1 MKYYNYEV
9 TYSISNAEFGNYSA
23 TFTCI
28 INTKIEPCKLEE
40 IDLINILG
48 NLLSIKEDRIISITH
63 VFIGNKFIPLN

>member
-9 TYSISNAEFGNYSA
+9 
-23 TFTCI
+23 
-28 INTKIEPCKLEE
+28 KLEE

-48 NLLSIKEDRIISITH
+48 NLLSIKEDHIISITH